1 VNNGIFGTPNF
12 SVATDL
18 VGIKPLLG
26 IPQTVPTPYHF
37 PQSYDF
43 RIGNSDGISGKDFVF
58 VVDTT
63 ILGSTTISIPLKG
76 VAGSIQ
82 SISWGDGTFGA
93 ITSGSMQ
100 RVGSFETL
108 FVFTGTTVTT
118 ITHTYSKHGV
128 YTIVLRGLLI
138 LNYGDNIPSATAF
151 LSYGDSSYGASIIS
165 HGGSPNTVYVPP
177 QIPRAVTTMQ
187 ACFQNNLRFNHPNVG
202 SWDVSNIT
210 NMQQTFAG
218 ATAFNQDLDLWAN
231 KVSGVTN
238 FSSTFSLAR
247 AFDGSVSNWVLG
259 GANCAGMFFQA
270 TNFTGKGIQSWSVGN
285 VTNMSNMFFDCTRLN
300 VSGDWNWDTKNVTST
315 SQMFY
320 GVPLNN
326 VTFSGWD
333 LSKSNCFEMFR
344 VANIN
349 NCSFPNWIVN
359 NATSMFTLGTV
370 NNCTLSG
377 WRITSTA
384 ASMFSSATTNNL
396 YIPSWSLSGSAASM
410 FFGSNGTKSGLND
423 WNVSGVTNMS
433 SMFQYG
439 SDFMVADLSNWD
451 IRNVTTFQFFMLR
464 GLSTN
469 PSGSI
474 TINNWKIPSGAILTG
489 MFGDPAANKFA
500 SLSGWSFGGN
510 SAANMFRTYN
520 FTAAATTFNNDLTT
534 WDTSGIT
541 STASMFFNNASFR
554 GTGVNGDLRNWNTSN
569 ITDMSNMF
577 NTCQSLIT
585 SVSGWD
591 TSKVTNMS
599 GLFYDTRSWHGSGLE
614 TWNTSNV
621 TNMSNMFQMIGG
633 RGPNA
638 NLSGWD
644 TGRVTNMSN
653 MFSSTNNFIHNFAGS
668 GIDNW
673 NVTGV
678 TTVNSMFRSNAA
690 LNTTLRCNLS
700 GWNLCS
706 CTDMTNFMQQCNIG
720 SGNYDILLNSWAVTS
735 TGNPIKPWAT
745 GINVHFGTVKYTA
758 ASSGA
763 RQRLVNYGWTITDG
777 GFQA

>member
-1 VNNGIFGTPNF
+1 VNNGILGTPNF
-12 SVATDL
+12 SVATDR

-26 IPQTVPTPYHF
+26 VPQAVPTPLHF
-37 PQSYDF
+37 PPVNDF
-43 RIGNSDGISGKDFVF
+43 RIGNSDGVSGKDFVF

-63 ILGSTTISIPLKG
+63 ILGSTTISIPLNG
-76 VAGSIQ
+76 LGGDRVSVD
-82 SISWGDGTFGA
+82 WGDGTLGA
-93 ITSGSMQ
+93 IATGNTQRAGSY
-100 RVGSFETL
+100 ETL
-108 FVFTGTTVTT
+108 FIFTTTNNSN
-118 ITHTYSKHGV
+118 ISHTYAKHGV
-128 YTIVLRGLLI
+128 YTIILRGVFRLGYGNNLL
-138 LNYGDNIPSATAF
+138 SSTAI
-151 LSYGDSSYGASIIS
+151 LSYGDTNYTSIFLAHPVS
-165 HGGSPNTVYVPP
+165 TNLVYVPP
-177 QIPRAVTTMQ
+177 QIPFSITNLQ
-187 ACFQNNLRFNHPNVG
+187 ACFQNNPRFNHPNVKF
-202 SWDVSNIT
+202 WDVSRVG

-218 ATAFNQDLDLWAN
+218 TTAFNQDLDLWAN
-231 KVSGVTN
+231 KVSGVSN
-238 FSSTFSLAR
+238 FGSTFSVAG
-247 AFDGSVSNWVLG
+247 AFDGSVSGWVLG
-259 GANCAGMFFQA
+259 GANCAAMFFQA

-285 VTNMSNMFFDCTRLN
+285 VTNMSNMFFGCNRLN

-344 VANIN
+344 VGNIN

-396 YIPSWSLSGSAASM
+396 YMPSWSLSGSAASM

-433 SMFQYG
+433 SMFQFG

-464 GLSTN
+464 ALSAN

-474 TINNWKIPSGAILTG
+474 TINNWRIPSGAILTG
-489 MFGDPAANKFA
+489 MFGDPVGNKFA

-510 SAANMFRTYN
+510 SAANMFRSYN

-541 STASMFFNNASFR
+541 STASMFLNNASFT
-554 GTGVNGDLRNWNTSN
+554 GTGVNVDLRNWNTSN

-653 MFSSTNNFIHNFAGS
+653 MFSSTNNIIHNFAGS

-678 TTVNSMFRSNAA
+678 TTINSMFRSISA

-720 SGNYDILLNSWAVTS
+720 SGNYDILLNSWEASS